1 MTQCKQQYG
10 GRPLSSLERIFS
22 TDADNGDGH
31 HSTTHHTSWNTEL
44 ALAVMQYKQR
54 RSLST
59 IT

>member
-31 HSTTHHTSWNTEL
+31 HSTHHTSWNTEL
-44 ALAVMQYKQR
+44 A
-54 RSLST
+54 
-59 IT
+59 